1 MHNCMRAAADGM
13 RTRRAVSPG
22 STGKEM
28 HEHAQRRQRV
38 IDTMRTAGGGVA
50 IVCTGAE
57 VIRNRDSEY
66 PYRSDSY
73 FRYLSTFPEPQAAIV
88 LVAGADGDESILF
101 CREKN
106 EERETWDGFR
116 YGPAAA
122 AERFGFDRGAPI
134 DSLDEEMAK
143 LLANRPALWHALG
156 TSEAL
161 DASVRRWLA
170 AVRAQARAGVTTP
183 TRMVDLNGV
192 LDEMRL
198 VKDEHEIAAMRRAAR
213 ISSAAHL
220 RAMRTVRPGCREFEI
235 EAELLYEFRRNGA
248 DAPAYGSIVAAGRNA
263 CVLHYRANDAVMH
276 QDDLLLIDAGCEFD
290 GYAADITRTFPVGGR
305 FSGAQRTLYEIVLE
319 AQRAA
324 IDTIR
329 PGARFADAHDA
340 AVRVLAQGMIDCRLV
355 EGPLDAALESG
366 SYRRFYM
373 HRTGHWLGIDVHDCG
388 DYREPAAESTG
399 EPGSRPADGQAAS
412 RILRPGMVTTVEPG
426 IYVRAADDVPRAFHD
441 IGIRIEDDA
450 LVTDEGC
457 EILTLDTPKRVE
469 DIEAAMR
476 G

>member
-1 MHNCMRAAADGM
+1 MQ
-13 RTRRAVSPG
+13 
-22 STGKEM
+22 
-28 HEHAQRRQRV
+28 EHAKRRQQV
-38 IDTMRTAGGGVA
+38 IDTMRAAGGGVA

-73 FRYLSTFPEPQAAIV
+73 FRYLSAFPEPQAAIV
-88 LVAGADGDESILF
+88 LVAGADGGESIVF

-116 YGPAAA
+116 YGPGAA
-122 AERFGFDRGAPI
+122 AERFGFDRGLPI

-143 LLANRPALWHALG
+143 LLANRPAIWHALG
-156 TSEAL
+156 ASETL

-170 AVRAQARAGVTTP
+170 AVRAQARAGVTAP
-183 TRMVDLNGV
+183 AQILDLNRV

-198 VKDEHEIAAMRRAAR
+198 VKDEHEIATMRRAAQ
-213 ISSAAHL
+213 ISSAAHV
-220 RAMRTVRPGCREFEI
+220 RAMRTTRPGCREYEI
-235 EAELLYEFRRNGA
+235 EAELLHEFRRNGA

-263 CVLHYRANDAVMH
+263 CVLHYRANDAVMN
-276 QDDLLLIDAGCEFD
+276 DGELLLIDAGCEFD

-305 FSGAQRTLYEIVLE
+305 FSGAQRALYDIVLE

-324 IDTIR
+324 IETIR
-329 PGARFADAHDA
+329 PGARFSDAHDA
-340 AVRVLAQGMIDCRLV
+340 AVQVLAQGMIDCRLI
-355 EGPLDAALESG
+355 EGPLDAALETG

-388 DYREPAAESTG
+388 DYREPTG
-399 EPGSRPADGQAAS
+399 EATAGTTAQATS

-426 IYVRAADDVPRAFHD
+426 IYVRAGDDIPAAFHD

-450 LVTDEGC
+450 LVTDDGC
-457 EILTLDTPKRVE
+457 EILTIDTPKRAE
-469 DIEAAMR
+469 DIEAVLN